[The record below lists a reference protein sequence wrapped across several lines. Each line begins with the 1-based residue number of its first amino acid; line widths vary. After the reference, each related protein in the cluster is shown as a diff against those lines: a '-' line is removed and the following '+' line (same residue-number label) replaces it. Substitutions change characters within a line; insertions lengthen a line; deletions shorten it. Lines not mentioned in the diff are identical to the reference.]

1 MLLFNNARLFN
12 QEGSW
17 VYVDADEMEKVF
29 RRAFEQQIVG
39 SGLPGASGGSSLGL
53 AEQDSMPAPPRRG
66 NSHKRVISDDEYSS
80 E

>member
-29 RRAFEQQIVG
+29 RHAFEQHISG
-39 SGLPGASGGSSLGL
+39 SGLPGSSGGLTIENT
-53 AEQDSMPAPPRRG
+53 EQAHTPAISRRG
-66 NSHKRVISDDEYSS
+66 SNHKRIISDDEYSS